1 MEKGWVAVIAGAAS
15 ESNGGGQ
22 DRSRC
27 RNGTSSEISSHC
39 TPNHTFRGGLM
50 DCERANKPLWS
61 IVQICVG
68 INGAVQGVMEQELRF
83 QQPWSQAMH
92 ESSLSRSTG
101 ASFPL

>member
-1 MEKGWVAVIAGAAS
+1 
-15 ESNGGGQ
+15 
-22 DRSRC
+22 
-27 RNGTSSEISSHC
+27 
-39 TPNHTFRGGLM
+39 M

-68 INGAVQGVMEQELRF
+68 INGAVQGMMEQELRF